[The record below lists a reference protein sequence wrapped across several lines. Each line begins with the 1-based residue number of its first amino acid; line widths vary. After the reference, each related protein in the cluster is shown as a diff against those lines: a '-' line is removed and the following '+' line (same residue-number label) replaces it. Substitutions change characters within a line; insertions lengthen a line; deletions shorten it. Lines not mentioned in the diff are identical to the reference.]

1 VYRWVNGL
9 VNKTTELAQD
19 IQQTPGMHSIWWMLF
34 ADKHSGL
41 ITNQKP
47 LNITLLSQSQM
58 YPAVSVRWEYSGV
71 DLARLEAS
79 FGLEATER
87 KTQPYLATCNWGGF
101 EASRLHG
108 RRQQIRRPS
117 DQWWTWECSRR
128 VCHEKKEKKKI
139 WPCTP
144 FLTSSVMSHNH
155 TTNKPCIHQRT
166 ARQVAA
172 CRPTNSTV
180 MFTYLWEFV
189 IYYYL
194 LSTLHNN
201 AQHLLT
207 TVCKTTAFTV
217 IATDII
223 IIIIFFYPS

>member
-1 VYRWVNGL
+1 MNAVCRQTLWTYYKSEAFKHHAPISVSNVSSCQCQMGIFWSRFSPTGSLLRTGSDRKEDPAIPGYVQLRW
-9 VNKTTELAQD
+9 
-19 IQQTPGMHSIWWMLF
+19 IW
-34 ADKHSGL
+34 
-41 ITNQKP
+41 
-47 LNITLLSQSQM
+47 SQWIS
-58 YPAVSVRWEYSGV
+58 
-71 DLARLEAS
+71 
-79 FGLEATER
+79 
-87 KTQPYLATCNWGGF
+87 
-101 EASRLHG
+101 ASRLHG